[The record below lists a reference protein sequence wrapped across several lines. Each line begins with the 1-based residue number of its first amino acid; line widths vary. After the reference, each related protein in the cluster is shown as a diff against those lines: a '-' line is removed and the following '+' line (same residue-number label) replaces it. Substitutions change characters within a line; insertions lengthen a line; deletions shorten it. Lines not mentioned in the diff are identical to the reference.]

1 MHKDIAKHLHQLSDN
16 LTIVNKLIV
25 GAYLT
30 FNKIKFSHNRL
41 INSCIEGND
50 KKEVEAFIILVKEKN
65 KKFDFEDL
73 IRLFE
78 ITIPSHDT
86 VTNGAVY
93 TPKTIRDY
101 IVETS
106 FEKLKISNYS
116 SLTVGDI
123 ACGTGA
129 FLYSVTKKI
138 KEKTNKSF
146 YQIFQENIYGLDIS
160 DYAIERTKILLT
172 LLALSEGEDRE
183 YFEFNLSI
191 ENALSFDWYE
201 AYSSF
206 TGFDIVVGN
215 PPYVRSKHLS
225 QETAQL
231 MSLWEVT
238 RAGNSDLYIPFFE
251 IALKYLKNQTGIL
264 GYITVNTFKRSL
276 NARKLRTYFSYNR
289 LNLSIL
295 DFGNHQVFNK
305 KSTYTCIVLIEK
317 NAKESLFYEK
327 IDPKEITNK
336 RDFSQIEYAM
346 LDDKKGW
353 LLNKS
358 EVLKNIKKIEATGR
372 PLGEKYP
379 IKNGLATLSNDIFIF
394 KPTHEDE
401 NFYYNQEYKI
411 ERAICRDVIK
421 PNRLKRE
428 DELETLK
435 EQIIFPYHK
444 ENKLKEYNIVSTKM
458 RLIDESSFQENFPYA
473 YSYLLT
479 HKVQLLGRDKGKAS
493 KKYAWYEFGRTQSLA
508 DYGEKLLFPYMS
520 SQAYFV
526 YSDQKDLLFYA
537 GYSIFLDN
545 PSQREVELLK
555 IILKSKVFW
564 YYIENSSKPYSG
576 NFYALAKNYV
586 KDFGVC
592 ELSEE
597 EEDFLLESNSNSI
610 DQFLWEKYNLSNECD
625 YKFMKTLLKVS

>member
-1 MHKDIAKHLHQLSDN
+1 MHKDISRHLNQLSDN

-30 FNKIKFSHNRL
+30 FNKINFSHNQL
-41 INSCIEGND
+41 IKSCIEGND
-50 KKEVEAFIILVKEKN
+50 KQEVAEFIELVKAKN

-73 IRLFE
+73 IQLFE

-86 VTNGAVY
+86 VANGAVY

-106 FEKLKISNYS
+106 FKKLKTSDYTT
-116 SLTVGDI
+116 LVVGDI
-123 ACGTGA
+123 ACGAGA
-129 FLYSVTKKI
+129 FLYSVAKKI
-138 KEKTNKSF
+138 KKQTQKSF
-146 YQIFQENIYGLDIS
+146 YQIFKENIFGLDIS

-172 LLALSEGEDRE
+172 LLALSEEEDRE
-183 YFEFNLSI
+183 NFEFNLFI
-191 ENALSFDWYE
+191 GNTLSFDWYE
-201 AYSSF
+201 TYQSF
-206 TGFDIVVGN
+206 DGFDIVVGN

-225 QETAQL
+225 QETAKL
-231 MSLWEVT
+231 MSQWEVT

-251 IALKYLKNQTGIL
+251 IALKYLKNQTGVL

-276 NARKLRTYFSYNR
+276 NARKLRTYFSSNQ

-295 DFGNHQVFNK
+295 DFGNHQVFSK
-305 KSTYTCIVLIEK
+305 KSTYTCIVLIQK
-317 NAKESLFYEK
+317 NTNESILYEK
-327 IDPKEITNK
+327 INPKDITQK
-336 RDFSQIEYAM
+336 REFNQIKYAF

-358 EVLKNIKKIEATGR
+358 EVLKNIKKIEATGT
-372 PLGEKYP
+372 PLGDKYP
-379 IKNGLATLSNDIFIF
+379 IKNGLATLSNDVFIF
-394 KPTHEDE
+394 KPTDEDE
-401 NFYYNQEYKI
+401 NYYYRQEYKI
-411 ERAICRDVIK
+411 EKAICRDVIK
-421 PNRLKRE
+421 PNRLKHE
-428 DELETLK
+428 DEIETLK
-435 EQIIFPYHK
+435 EQIIFPYYK
-444 ENKLKEYNIVSTKM
+444 ENRPKEYNIVSSKM
-458 RLIDESSFQENFPYA
+458 RLIDEPYFKKNFPCA

-479 HKVQLLGRDKGKAS
+479 HKRQLLGRDKGKAS
-493 KKYAWYEFGRTQSLA
+493 KKYAWYEFGRTQALA

-520 SQAYFV
+520 SQGYFV
-526 YSDQKDLLFYA
+526 YSNQKDLLFYA
-537 GYSIFLDN
+537 GYAIFLDN

-592 ELSEE
+592 MLSEE
-597 EEDFLLESNSNSI
+597 EENFLLNSNI
-610 DQFLWEKYNLSNECD
+610 EEREMLLIKKYGVSLSN
-625 YKFMKTLLKVS
+625 

>member
-1 MHKDIAKHLHQLSDN
+1 MHKDISKYLNQLSDN

-30 FNKIKFSHNRL
+30 FNDIKFTHNQL
-41 INSCIEGND
+41 IKTCIEGND
-50 KKEVEAFIILVKEKN
+50 KKEVAEFIALVKEKN

-93 TPKTIRDY
+93 TPKVIRDY
-101 IVETS
+101 IVEAS
-106 FEKLKISNYS
+106 FKKLKTSDYTNLSI
-116 SLTVGDI
+116 GDI

-138 KEKTNKSF
+138 KEQSNKSF
-146 YQIFQENIYGLDIS
+146 YEIFKENIYGLDIS
-160 DYAIERTKILLT
+160 DYAVERSKILLT
-172 LLALSEGEDRE
+172 LLALSEDEDKE
-183 YFEFNLSI
+183 YFEFNLSVG
-191 ENALSFDWYE
+191 NTLNFNWYE
-201 AYSSF
+201 TYQSF
-206 TGFDIVVGN
+206 NGFDIVVGN

-225 QETAQL
+225 EETAQL
-231 MSLWEVT
+231 MSKWEVT

-251 IALKYLKNQTGIL
+251 IALEYLKEQTGIL

-276 NARKLRTYFSYNR
+276 NARKLRTYFNANQ

-295 DFGNHQVFNK
+295 DFGNHQIFSK

-317 NAKESLFYEK
+317 NTKEFILYEK
-327 IDPKEITNK
+327 IDPKEIAQK
-336 RDFSQIEYAM
+336 REFSQIKYAS

-358 EVLKNIKKIEATGR
+358 KILKNIKKIEEIGI
-372 PLGEKYP
+372 PLGDKYP
-379 IKNGLATLSNDIFIF
+379 IKNGLATLSNDVFIF
-394 KPTHEDE
+394 KPTNEDE
-401 NFYYNQEYKI
+401 NYYYYQEYKI
-411 ERAICRDVIK
+411 EKSICRDVIK
-421 PNRLKRE
+421 PNRLKSE
-428 DELETLK
+428 EELNLLK

-444 ENKLKEYNIVSTKM
+444 ENKRKEYNIVSSKM
-458 RLIDESSFQENFPYA
+458 RLIDEPYFQETFPHA
-473 YSYLLT
+473 YNYLLSY
-479 HKVQLLGRDKGKAS
+479 KVQLLGRDKGKAS
-493 KKYAWYEFGRTQSLA
+493 KKYAWYEFGRTQALA

-526 YSDQKDLLFYA
+526 YSKQKDLLFYA
-537 GYSIFLDN
+537 GYAIFLDN
-545 PSQREVELLK
+545 PSKRDVELLK

-586 KDFGVC
+586 KDFGIC

-597 EEDFLLESNSNSI
+597 EEDFLLRSSSKES
-610 DQFLWEKYNLSNECD
+610 DRF
-625 YKFMKTLLKVS
+625 LLKKYDIVN

>member
-30 FNKIKFSHNRL
+30 FNKINFSHNQL
-41 INSCIEGND
+41 INACIEGND
-50 KKEVEAFIILVKEKN
+50 KKEVEAFITLVREKN

-106 FEKLKISNYS
+106 FKRLKTSNYS

-129 FLYSVTKKI
+129 FLYSVAKKI
-138 KEKTNKSF
+138 KEQTDKSF
-146 YQIFQENIYGLDIS
+146 YEIFKENIYGLDIS

-172 LLALSEGEDRE
+172 LLALSKGEDRE
-183 YFEFNLSI
+183 KFEFNLSVD
-191 ENALSFDWYE
+191 NALSFDWYE
-201 AYSSF
+201 TYKSF
-206 TGFDIVVGN
+206 NGFDIVVGN

-225 QETAQL
+225 QETARL
-231 MSLWEVT
+231 MSQWEVT

-251 IALKYLKNQTGIL
+251 IALKYLKEQTGIL

-276 NARKLRTYFSYNR
+276 NARKLRTYFSSNR
-289 LNLSIL
+289 FNLSIL
-295 DFGNHQVFNK
+295 DFGNHQVFSK
-305 KSTYTCIVLIEK
+305 KSTYTCIVLVEK
-317 NAKESLFYEK
+317 NTKESLLYEK

-336 RDFSQIEYAM
+336 RDFSQIKYAL
-346 LDDKKGW
+346 LDNKKGW
-353 LLNKS
+353 LLNRS
-358 EVLKNIKKIEATGR
+358 EVLKNIKKIEAIGT
-372 PLGEKYP
+372 PLGDKYP
-379 IKNGLATLSNDIFIF
+379 IKNGLATLSNDVFIF
-394 KPTHEDE
+394 KPTDEDE
-401 NFYYNQEYKI
+401 NYYYHQEHKI
-411 ERAICRDVIK
+411 EKAICRDVIK
-421 PNRLKRE
+421 PNRLKSE
-428 DELETLK
+428 EELKTLK

-444 ENKLKEYNIVSTKM
+444 ESKPKEYNIVSTKM
-458 RLIDESSFQENFPYA
+458 RLIGEPYFQENFPHA
-473 YSYLLT
+473 YNYLLT
-479 HKVQLLGRDKGKAS
+479 HKEQLLRRDKGKTF
-493 KKYAWYEFGRTQSLA
+493 KKYAWYEFGRTQALA

-526 YSDQKDLLFYA
+526 YCDQKDLLFYA
-537 GYSIFLDN
+537 GYAIFLDN

-592 ELSEE
+592 PLSEKE
-597 EEDFLLESNSNSI
+597 EEFLLKSDNEERDN
-610 DQFLWEKYNLSNECD
+610 FLLKKYNIVLS
-625 YKFMKTLLKVS
+625 S

>member
-1 MHKDIAKHLHQLSDN
+1 MHKDISTHLIQLSDN

-30 FNKIKFSHNRL
+30 FNKIEFTHNKL
-41 INSCIEGND
+41 IRSCIEGND
-50 KKEVEAFIILVKEKN
+50 KKEVAEFIALVKEKN

-78 ITIPSHDT
+78 VTIPSHDT

-93 TPKTIRDY
+93 TPRTIRDY
-101 IVETS
+101 IVEVSFKHLKTS
-106 FEKLKISNYS
+106 DYA
-116 SLTVGDI
+116 SLSVGDI

-129 FLYSVTKKI
+129 FLYSVAKKI
-138 KEKTNKSF
+138 KQNSQKSF
-146 YQIFQENIYGLDIS
+146 YEIYKENIFGLDIS

-172 LLALSEGEDRE
+172 LLALSEGEDVE
-183 YFEFNLSI
+183 AFEFNLSI
-191 ENALSFDWYE
+191 DNALSFDWYE
-201 AYSSF
+201 AYENF
-206 TGFDIVVGN
+206 NGFDIVVGN

-231 MSLWEVT
+231 MSNWEVT
-238 RAGNSDLYIPFFE
+238 KAGNSDLYIPFFE
-251 IALKYLKNQTGIL
+251 IALKYLKEQTGIL

-276 NARKLRTYFSYNR
+276 NARKLRTYFSSNR

-295 DFGNHQVFNK
+295 DFGNHQVFSK
-305 KSTYTCIVLIEK
+305 KSTYTCIIFIEK
-317 NAKESLFYEK
+317 NAKEALLYEK
-327 IDPKEITNK
+327 IDPKNINQK
-336 RDFSQIEYAM
+336 REFSPIAYSL

-353 LLNKS
+353 LLNRS
-358 EVLKNIKKIEATGR
+358 DILKNIKKIESIGT
-372 PLGEKYP
+372 PLGDKYP
-379 IKNGLATLSNDIFIF
+379 IKNGLATLSNDVFIF
-394 KPTHEDE
+394 KPTEEDE
-401 NFYYNQEYKI
+401 SYYYYQEHKI
-411 ERAICRDVIK
+411 EKAICRDVIK
-421 PNRLKRE
+421 PNRLKSE
-428 DELETLK
+428 EELERLK
-435 EQIIFPYHK
+435 EQIIFPYYK
-444 ENKLKEYNIVSTKM
+444 ESKPKEYNIISTKM
-458 RLIDESSFQENFPYA
+458 RLIDEPYFQDNFPYA
-473 YSYLLT
+473 YGYLLS

-493 KKYAWYEFGRTQSLA
+493 KTYAWYEFGRTQALA

-537 GYSIFLDN
+537 GYAIFLDN
-545 PSQREVELLK
+545 PSKREVELLK

-592 ELSEE
+592 SLNEE
-597 EEDFLLESNSNSI
+597 EEDFLLESSSEER
-610 DQFLWEKYNLSNECD
+610 DRFLMKKYQFN
-625 YKFMKTLLKVS
+625 F

>member
-1 MHKDIAKHLHQLSDN
+1 MHKDISRHLNQLSDN

-30 FNKIKFSHNRL
+30 FNNIELQENRL
-41 INSCIEGND
+41 IQNCIEGND
-50 KKEVEAFIILVKEKN
+50 KKEVDEFIELVKIKN

-93 TPKTIRDY
+93 TPKIIRDY
-101 IVETS
+101 IVENS
-106 FEKLKISNYS
+106 FQKLKISDYNA
-116 SLTVGDI
+116 LMVGDI

-129 FLYSVTKKI
+129 FLYSVAKKI
-138 KEKTNKSF
+138 KEQTKKSF
-146 YQIFQENIYGLDIS
+146 YQIFKENIYGLDIS

-172 LLALSEGEDRE
+172 LLALSKEEDRE
-183 YFEFNLSI
+183 TFEFNLSVG
-191 ENALSFDWYE
+191 NALSFDWYKT
-201 AYSSF
+201 YSSF
-206 TGFDIVVGN
+206 DGFDIVVGN

-231 MSLWEVT
+231 MSKWEVT

-251 IALKYLKNQTGIL
+251 ISLKYLKNQTGIL

-276 NARKLRTYFSYNR
+276 NARKLRTYFSSNR

-295 DFGNHQVFNK
+295 DFGNYQVFSK

-317 NAKESLFYEK
+317 NAKNTILYEK
-327 IDPKEITNK
+327 IDPKKITQK
-336 RDFSQIEYAM
+336 REFSQIAYPL

-353 LLNKS
+353 LLNRS
-358 EVLKNIKKIEATGR
+358 EVLKNIRKIEATGR
-372 PLGEKYP
+372 PLGERYP
-379 IKNGLATLSNDIFIF
+379 IKNGLATLSNDVFIF
-394 KPTHEDE
+394 KPTDEDK
-401 NFYYNQEYKI
+401 NYYYNQEHKI
-411 ERAICRDVIK
+411 EKAICRDVIK
-421 PNRLKRE
+421 PNRLKSE
-428 DELETLK
+428 DEIEQLK

-444 ENKLKEYNIVSTKM
+444 ESRPQEYNIVSNKM
-458 RLIDESSFQENFPYA
+458 RLMDEPYFQENFPHA
-473 YSYLLT
+473 HSYLLT
-479 HKVQLLGRDKGKAS
+479 HKTQLLGRDKAKAS
-493 KKYAWYEFGRTQSLA
+493 KKYAWYEFGRTQALA

-526 YSDQKDLLFYA
+526 YSNQKDLLFYA
-537 GYSIFLDN
+537 GYAIFFN
-545 PSQREVELLK
+545 NTSQREIELLK

-592 ELSEE
+592 ELSED
-597 EEDFLLESNSNSI
+597 EEDFLLKSDIGEREK
-610 DQFLWEKYNLSNECD
+610 FLIKKYGI
-625 YKFMKTLLKVS
+625 TIW